1 MKNLKLIL
9 VSILM
14 FSGLYCNGQQRP
26 VVSTYMFNGL
36 LINPAYA
43 GSLNVF
49 SATVTNRNQWV
60 NVDGAPNSQ
69 SVSAHTTWKENQVGT
84 GLTIQRDQIGVHEQY
99 SVYGSYAYK
108 IRTNAGILSMGLQGG
123 FDSRSSNF
131 TSLDWK
137 DVSDPLNL
145 DQSRFNPN
153 FGAGLY
159 FANRK
164 FFAGLSVPY
173 ILQPKIFDVTT
184 ISSDAR
190 ESRYYYLNVGNV
202 IQLSKTIK
210 LNPSFLLRMQQR
222 ANIGYDVNVNLIFS
236 DIIYAGV
243 SYRSGDAVVFIT
255 QLVLN
260 ENFRVGYAFDTV
272 TSAITGFTP
281 GTHEIMLNYRKL
293 IRGAKKDPLCP
304 VYF

>member
-1 MKNLKLIL
+1 MKNIKLIL

-14 FSGLYCNGQQRP
+14 FSGLYCHGQQRA
-26 VVSTYMFNGL
+26 VQSTYMFNGL

-43 GSLNVF
+43 GSQNLF

-69 SVSAHTTWKENQVGT
+69 SIAAHTSWKENQVGT
-84 GLTIQRDQIGVHEQY
+84 GLLIQRDQIGVHEQY

-123 FDSRSSNF
+123 FDSRSSNYS
-131 TSLDWK
+131 SLDWK
-137 DVSDPLNL
+137 DPSDPLNI
-145 DQSRFNPN
+145 DGTRFNPN

-190 ESRYYYLNVGNV
+190 EARYYYLNVGNV
-202 IQLSKTIK
+202 MELSKTLK
-210 LNPSFLLRMQQR
+210 LNPSFLLRMQQQ
-222 ANIGYDVNVNLIFS
+222 ANIGYDINVNLIFS
-236 DIIYAGV
+236 DIIYAGA
-243 SYRSGDAVVFIT
+243 SYRSGGAVVFIT

-260 ENFRVGYAFDTV
+260 ENFRIGYAYDAV

-281 GTHEIMLNYRKL
+281 GSHEIMLNYTKL